1 MSAGRGAPRVE
12 PFPFR
17 LLEGLTRAEVAA
29 ARRLRRVA
37 SRAINLGKLS
47 KELENILQVPVRARL
62 KTVRQATAASLA
74 ALPGQAGGSVGVL
87 LAPADRARAR
97 DGARVLVIAEPAL
110 AVTVTALALG
120 RAPPPIVAA
129 PATPAPEL
137 AGALAAIV
145 RAVAARAH
153 ADAAP
158 AVLHAGPG
166 APMLLDLAAAGTALA
181 ANLLAANLLAANL
194 TVLVGD
200 EAFSALVV
208 VDGARM
214 PADREARGPLD
225 PPPWGFSSAALAS
238 LGPTPL
244 ALRVV
249 VASCLATVGE
259 LARLAP
265 GDVLLTGLTGWMA
278 ASAEELRA
286 HGPRGRVA
294 LVAPRGEVGLV
305 AELSGPGR
313 LVLSAER
320 VAMPLVATDATR
332 EPPPRGGN
340 ARMDPKD
347 TAAHAQTAPLP
358 LGPHDVLADVPLVVR
373 VELGAAELSASAW
386 ADTRPGDVIALGRGI
401 GEPVVLR
408 VSGTEVARGELVV
421 IEGELGVRVLSR
433 AGARALGDE
442 VAS

>member
-1 MSAGRGAPRVE
+1 MSPRAGRPPRVE
-12 PFPFR
+12 PFPYR

-29 ARRLRRVA
+29 ARQVRRVA
-37 SRAINLGKLS
+37 ARAINLGKLA
-47 KELENILQVPVRARL
+47 KELDNILRAPVVARL
-62 KTVRQATAASLA
+62 KTVREATAASLA
-74 ALPGQAGGSVGVL
+74 VLPEGSVGVL

-110 AVTVTALALG
+110 AATAAALALG
-120 RAPPPIVAA
+120 RAPPPLVAA
-129 PATPAPEL
+129 PPAPTPEL

-166 APMLLDLAAAGTALA
+166 APMLLDLASAGTA
-181 ANLLAANLLAANL
+181 LAANL

-200 EAFSALVV
+200 EAFSVLVV
-208 VDGARM
+208 VDAARIF
-214 PADREARGPLD
+214 ADREARGPLD
-225 PPPWGFSSAALAS
+225 PPPWAFSGAALAS

-265 GDVLLTGLTGWMA
+265 GDVLLTGVPSPPLA
-278 ASAEELRA
+278 ELRA
-286 HGPRGRVA
+286 YGPGGRVT
-294 LVAPRGEVGLV
+294 LVAPRAEVGLV
-305 AELSGPGR
+305 AELSGPDR

-320 VAMPLVATDATR
+320 VAMPLVATDATG
-332 EPPPRGGN
+332 EPPPRG

-347 TAAHAQTAPLP
+347 TAHAQTAAPP
-358 LGPHDVLADVPLVVR
+358 LGAHDVLADVPLVVR
-373 VELGAAELSASAW
+373 VEIGAAELSASAW
-386 ADTRPGDVIALGRGI
+386 ADTRPGDVLALGRGV

-408 VSGTEVARGELVV
+408 VSGTEVGRGELVA

-433 AGARALGDE
+433 AGARAQGDE